1 MRTCEAVLRGGSG
14 GSVNSLD
21 ATAIAFC
28 RDNDIPIVV
37 FDMSAPG
44 TLQADLRRLV
54 GAVEAVGGEV
64 VVVDLT
70 RAELGLPVV
79 RVLTPGLEGHPH
91 YDAPG
96 VRTAVPR

>member
-1 MRTCEAVLRGGSG
+1 M
-14 GSVNSLD
+14 
-21 ATAIAFC
+21 
-28 RDNDIPIVV
+28 
-37 FDMSAPG
+37 
-44 TLQADLRRLV
+44 
-54 GAVEAVGGEV
+54 EAVGGEV